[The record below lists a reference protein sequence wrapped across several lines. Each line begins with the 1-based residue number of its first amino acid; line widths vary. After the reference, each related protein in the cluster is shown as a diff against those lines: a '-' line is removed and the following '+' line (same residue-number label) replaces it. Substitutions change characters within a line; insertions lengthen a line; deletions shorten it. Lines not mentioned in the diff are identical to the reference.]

1 MTDLV
6 DRYLSSVR
14 RNLPA
19 GKADDIVAELR
30 DVLSSRIEDR
40 EEALDRPLR
49 RDEVAAILKDLGHPL
64 VVAAGYKPN
73 QFLIGPE
80 IFPFYLF
87 TMKVVGAVV
96 IALMVAMGVGDLI
109 FGNAP
114 VVRALVRA
122 AAGVWDAALSAAAIV
137 TLVFAVLERTG
148 FAADHVRNWRPD
160 QLPPADRPAPGRWES
175 AIEIGIGIAFI
186 LWWTGSFA
194 LPIPA
199 NRGGLVLE
207 AAPIWADYY
216 WPILALAVIQ
226 LAIALV
232 KWLRPGWR
240 VVRLVLGMVNAVATL
255 MLIAGL
261 HRAGSWVV
269 VRATTMDPA
278 EAARVAESVNLALG
292 IGMVAVAVVMIV
304 TTLVDFR
311 KAARGR

>member
-14 RNLPA
+14 RSLPA
-19 GKADDIVAELR
+19 SKADDIVAELR

-40 EEALDRPLR
+40 EESLDRPLR
-49 RDEVAAILKDLGHPL
+49 RDEVAAILKDFGHPL
-64 VVAAGYKPN
+64 VVAAGYKPH
-73 QFLIGPE
+73 QYLIGPQ

-96 IALMVAMGVGDLI
+96 IALMVAIGAADLVL
-109 FGNAP
+109 GHAP

-122 AAGVWDAALSAAAIV
+122 AAGVWDGALSAAAIV

-148 FAADHVRNWRPD
+148 FAAEHVCNWRPE

-186 LWWTGSFA
+186 LWWTDSFT

-199 NRGGLVLE
+199 HRGLVLE
-207 AAPIWADYY
+207 AAPVWADYY

-232 KWLRPGWR
+232 KWIRPGWR
-240 VVRLVLGMVNAVATL
+240 IARLVMGTVNAIATL
-255 MLIAGL
+255 LLIAGL
-261 HRAGSWVV
+261 HRAGTWVV

-278 EAARVAESVNLALG
+278 DAARVADSVDLALG

>member
-14 RNLPA
+14 RNLPTS
-19 GKADDIVAELR
+19 KADDIVAELR
-30 DVLSSRIEDR
+30 DVLASRIEDR
-40 EEALDRPLR
+40 EEALDRLLR
-49 RDEVAAILKDLGHPL
+49 HDEVAAILKDFGHPL
-64 VVAAGYKPN
+64 VVAAGYKPH
-73 QFLIGPE
+73 QVLIGPE

-87 TMKVVGAVV
+87 TMKIVGAVV
-96 IALMVAMGVGDLI
+96 VALMVAIGAVDLV

-114 VVRALVRA
+114 VVRVFVQA
-122 AAGVWDAALSAAAIV
+122 AAGVWQGALSAAAIV
-137 TLVFAVLERTG
+137 TILFAVLERTG

-160 QLPPADRPAPGRWES
+160 QLPPAEHPASRRWES

-194 LPIPA
+194 LPIPS

-207 AAPIWADYY
+207 AAPVWADYY

-240 VVRLVLGMVNAVATL
+240 VVRFALGIINAVATL
-255 MLIAGL
+255 LLIAGL

-269 VRATTMDPA
+269 VRATTMEPA

-292 IGMVAVAVVMIV
+292 VGMVAVAMVMVV
-304 TTLVDFR
+304 TTLVDFW